1 MSEQSGYR
9 VTPRYAELR
18 WEGLSRGS
26 LLFLRARFSFGF
38 PVVTVTLTPVAAVLG
53 SSSVP
58 AFLRGLAMRRRGA
71 EEAASSSGWTGQ
83 WRGALGSWERGF

>member
-1 MSEQSGYR
+1 

-38 PVVTVTLTPVAAVLG
+38 PVVTLTLTPVAVLG

-58 AFLRGLAMRRRGA
+58 AFLRGLAMRRGA
-71 EEAASSSGWTGQ
+71 EASSSSGVHSGDRVAR
-83 WRGALGSWERGF
+83 RGALGGF

>member
-1 MSEQSGYR
+1 

-38 PVVTVTLTPVAAVLG
+38 PVVTLTLTPLAAVLG

-58 AFLRGLAMRRRGA
+58 AFLRGLAMRRGA
-71 EEAASSSGWTGQ
+71 EASSSSGVHSGDRVAR
-83 WRGALGSWERGF
+83 RGALGGF

>member
-38 PVVTVTLTPVAAVLG
+38 PVTLTLTPVAAVLG

-58 AFLRGLAMRRRGA
+58 AFLRGLAMRRGA
-71 EEAASSSGWTGQ
+71 EEASSSGWTVAIEVAR
-83 WRGALGSWERGF
+83 RGR